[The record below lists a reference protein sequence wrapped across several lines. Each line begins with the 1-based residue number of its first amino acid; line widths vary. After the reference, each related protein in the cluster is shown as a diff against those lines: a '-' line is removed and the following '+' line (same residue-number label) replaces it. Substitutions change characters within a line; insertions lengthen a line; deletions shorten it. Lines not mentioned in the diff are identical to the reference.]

1 MKTIRI
7 KLLAAVF
14 ICSSFSLFAQRDTN
28 GIVQNRPNWRIEPF
42 ASFQLWS
49 VYSMNHQVFDA
60 SKKTYEKVDDR
71 LNFIFRRAR
80 LGFRMQPYERLRF
93 NLIFA
98 YDGAGKDLLTSSLGQ
113 SNNGAN
119 PSFGLFDG
127 FMDWRIK
134 PKKESIFLTAG
145 FFRPQVSRESIT
157 AAWAVASMEKSQTQN
172 YLRQHI
178 VGVGPG
184 RVMGTN
190 LGGLLFNASK
200 KLAFNYNLGLF
211 NPAYF
216 SNNGQS
222 VGQKFSPLIAY
233 RAVLSIG
240 DPEMNQYAINYLM
253 NFYGRRKG
261 ISLALDGTWQGQTDF
276 FKSNTSLGA
285 DVLLNYGILNFDAEY
300 HQMARSGQTGNQD
313 LAQKSWVGHLRGGLT
328 FKLPKNGY
336 LEPALMVQRFQG
348 AMSSA
353 EQVQATQLRMS
364 AGTDTNYDLGLNWH
378 LQERRLKL
386 LLHYTWRQGDL
397 GAAAEGATIN
407 EFFNQPGLGAIRR
420 GNWLGLGLNAIF

>member
-1 MKTIRI
+1 MKTTRI
-7 KLLAAVF
+7 TLFCAALL
-14 ICSSFSLFAQRDTN
+14 CSFGSLFAQRDTN
-28 GIVQNRPNWRIEPF
+28 GVVQNRPNWRIEPF

-49 VYSMNHQVFDA
+49 VYSMNHQIYNNQT
-60 SKKTYEKVDDR
+60 KLYEKVDDR

-98 YDGAGKDLLTSSLGQ
+98 YDGAGKDVLSSSLGVA
-113 SNNGAN
+113 NNGAN

-134 PKKESIFLTAG
+134 PRKESMFLTAG
-145 FFRPQVSRESIT
+145 FFRPQVGRESIT

-184 RVMGTN
+184 RVIGAN
-190 LGGLLFNASK
+190 LGGLLFNQSK
-200 KLAFNYNLGLF
+200 KLVFNYNLGIF
-211 NPAYF
+211 NPAF
-216 SNNGQS
+216 LSNNGQS
-222 VGQKFSPLIAY
+222 TGKQYSPMLAY
-233 RAVLSIG
+233 RAVVSIG
-240 DPEMNQYAINYLM
+240 DPEMSQYVINYLM
-253 NFYGRRKG
+253 NFYGRRRG

-276 FKSNTSLGA
+276 FKTNTSLGG
-285 DVLLNYGILNFDAEY
+285 DVLLNHGVLNFDAEY
-300 HQMARSGQTGNQD
+300 HQLARTGQNGPQETG
-313 LAQKSWVGHLRGGLT
+313 QKSWVGHLRGGLT
-328 FKLPKNGY
+328 FKLKKNGY
-336 LEPALMVQRFQG
+336 LEPAFMLMRFRG
-348 AMSSA
+348 AMSA
-353 EQVQATQLRMS
+353 LDQAQATQLRMTE
-364 AGTDTNYDLGLNWH
+364 GEDTNYDLGLNWH

-397 GAAAEGATIN
+397 GAAAPGSTIN
-407 EFFNQPGLGAIRR
+407 EFFNQPGFGAIRR